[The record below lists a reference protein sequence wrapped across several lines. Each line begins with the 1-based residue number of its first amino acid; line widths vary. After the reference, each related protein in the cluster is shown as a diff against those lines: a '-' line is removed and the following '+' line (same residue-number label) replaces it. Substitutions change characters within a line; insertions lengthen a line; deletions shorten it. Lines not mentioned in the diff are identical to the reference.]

1 MAEMRHGLMVAV
13 FVLATAFTLAEENA
27 RRPKPVASLIPPAPF
42 VTTPLTTTTPKTTT
56 SHTNTTTVPPTPHN
70 TTANVTTVPPTPHN
84 TTANVTTVPPTP
96 HNTTA
101 NVTTVPPTPHNTTAN
116 VTTVPPT
123 PHNTTAN
130 VTTVP
135 PTPHNTTAN
144 VTTVPPTPHNTT
156 TPYPTTP
163 APTPKTNVTK
173 GNYTVLDGNKLCIM
187 VQAVIQVHVNNSQA
201 AGTYIVPESAKGTG
215 KCESNTASLKITF
228 TEGYISM
235 NFFKNDTTNMVSV
248 NAVAVNLKYA
258 FKAGVLTPVVAN
270 NNSVQLFT
278 MATGHSYSCKS
289 ESVFMGNG
297 TYLEFSQDRMQSFNF
312 TKNQFGPIDL
322 CKADQPDYRVAI
334 GVGVVLLILIII
346 VVVAYLISRRKR
358 TDGYQT
364 L

>member
-27 RRPKPVASLIPPAPF
+27 RWPKPVASLIPPAPF
-42 VTTPLTTTTPKTTT
+42 VTTPLITTTPKTTT
-56 SHTNTTTVPPTPHN
+56 SHTNTTTVPPTTHSTTANVTTVPPTTHN
-70 TTANVTTVPPTPHN
+70 TTANVTTVPPTTHN
-84 TTANVTTVPPTP
+84 TTANVTTAPPT
-96 HNTTA
+96 T
-101 NVTTVPPTPHNTTAN
+101 
-116 VTTVPPT
+116 
-123 PHNTTAN
+123 
-130 VTTVP
+130 
-135 PTPHNTTAN
+135 
-144 VTTVPPTPHNTT
+144 HNTT
-156 TPYPTTP
+156 TPYPTPP

-187 VQAVIQVHVNNSQA
+187 VQAVIQVHVNNSQV

-228 TEGYISM
+228 SEGYISM
-235 NFFKNDTTNMVSV
+235 NFFKNDTTNIVFV
-248 NAVAVNLKYA
+248 NSVAVNLKYA

-297 TYLEFSQDRMQSFNF
+297 IYLEFSQDRMQSFNF
-312 TKNQFGPIDL
+312 TKNQFGPLDL

>member
-1 MAEMRHGLMVAV
+1 MAGMRHGLMVAV

-27 RRPKPVASLIPPAPF
+27 RRPKPVASLLPPAPYI
-42 VTTPLTTTTPKTTT
+42 TTPAAATTTPKTTT
-56 SHTNTTTVPPTPHN
+56 SHTNITTVPPTTHNTTANVTTVPPTTHNTTANVTTVPPTTHNTTANVTTVPPTTHN

-84 TTANVTTVPPTP
+84 I
-96 HNTTA
+96 
-101 NVTTVPPTPHNTTAN
+101 
-116 VTTVPPT
+116 
-123 PHNTTAN
+123 
-130 VTTVP
+130 
-135 PTPHNTTAN
+135 
-144 VTTVPPTPHNTT
+144 T
-156 TPYPTTP
+156 TPYP

-215 KCESNTASLKITF
+215 KCEGNTASLKITF
-228 TEGYISM
+228 AEGYISM
-235 NFFKNDTTNMVSV
+235 NFFRNDTANVVSV
-248 NAVAVNLKYA
+248 NAVAVDLKYA
-258 FKAGVLTPVVAN
+258 FKSGVLTPVVEK

-278 MATGHSYSCKS
+278 MAT
-289 ESVFMGNG
+289 V
-297 TYLEFSQDRMQSFNF
+297 
-312 TKNQFGPIDL
+312 DL
-322 CKADQPDYRVAI
+322 CKADRPDYRVAI

>member
-27 RRPKPVASLIPPAPF
+27 RWPKPVASLIPPAPF
-42 VTTPLTTTTPKTTT
+42 VTTPLITTTPKTTT
-56 SHTNTTTVPPTPHN
+56 SHTNTTTVPPTTHSTTANVTTVPPTTHN
-70 TTANVTTVPPTPHN
+70 TTANVTTVPPTTQNTTANVTTAPPTTHN
-84 TTANVTTVPPTP
+84 TTANVTTVPPTT

-101 NVTTVPPTPHNTTAN
+101 NVTTAPPTT
-116 VTTVPPT
+116 
-123 PHNTTAN
+123 
-130 VTTVP
+130 
-135 PTPHNTTAN
+135 
-144 VTTVPPTPHNTT
+144 HNTT
-156 TPYPTTP
+156 TPYPTPP

-187 VQAVIQVHVNNSQA
+187 VQAVIQVHVNNSQV

-228 TEGYISM
+228 SEGYISM
-235 NFFKNDTTNMVSV
+235 NFFKNDTTNIVFV
-248 NAVAVNLKYA
+248 NSVAVNLKYA

-297 TYLEFSQDRMQSFNF
+297 IYLEFSQDRMQSFNF
-312 TKNQFGPIDL
+312 TKNQFGPLDL